1 MAALPSD
8 ELSTLIGVLLGRGI
22 DRRHVR
28 RIVAETWRRGGSVSD
43 AEARLTAD
51 FGLELPPRSEISANL
66 RAVDRLMLRVV
77 RLSDA
82 EYPPCLQAVPDPP
95 VALFVRGFVA
105 ALSGAMS
112 VAVVG
117 SRRATVAGRLLARA
131 LAADLGRAG
140 VTVVSGLAVGIDGSA
155 HRGALDVKA
164 RTVAVMGGGHNRIY
178 PTSHRGPAEEV
189 INGTGAILAEY
200 PPTAARCAATSPSG
214 IGSSA
219 ALWLASLSL
228 KQPSGAAP

>member
-95 VALFVRGFVA
+95 V
-105 ALSGAMS
+105 
-112 VAVVG
+112 
-117 SRRATVAGRLLARA
+117 
-131 LAADLGRAG
+131 
-140 VTVVSGLAVGIDGSA
+140 
-155 HRGALDVKA
+155 
-164 RTVAVMGGGHNRIY
+164 
-178 PTSHRGPAEEV
+178 
-189 INGTGAILAEY
+189 
-200 PPTAARCAATSPSG
+200 
-214 IGSSA
+214 
-219 ALWLASLSL
+219 
-228 KQPSGAAP
+228 